1 MQFLTEKTLKT
12 LISHMLIVTVYA
24 LHVCTFDGYLV
35 NLSVVIIDQT
45 YERFTVEFED
55 MIVYKQEKG
64 LKQVE
69 ETN

>member
-1 MQFLTEKTLKT
+1 
-12 LISHMLIVTVYA
+12 MLIVTVYA

-35 NLSVVIIDQT
+35 NLSVVIIEQA